1 MKNITLKLDDE
12 ENESITKE
20 KNMIRKMIKSQ
31 EISYKNENMKINFN
45 RTEENQDKLNDYI
58 ISKPSVKI
66 NNKKNQKFQLS
77 GSNLKSLNNQNLTI
91 NKRMNSALVDLSQ
104 SKRSIKSGNSNF
116 RKYNLKLLN
125 SLDIE
130 KNNTNQFNRKKSSFI
145 FNRNLRPYTNDKL
158 CKKSINITSINNLN
172 NKNKTL
178 NKKHSK
184 IYENESDESSDIYD
198 ENKKNSQVYIR
209 KKLIVN
215 GRETSDYERFWYDA
229 LNAKLLKEKEE
240 RKKKKYNI
248 KIKYSDK
255 VFSRNNKILLPN
267 DQLKKELTISSANLN
282 LNTLK
287 NLLNSL
293 DNTKITINNYNN
305 SILKEYKHFKRA
317 NNAKILQKIIDLNN
331 ELHEFKYFAIADL
344 INKDIN
350 FDKKINEIENKLS
363 NDRKKL
369 IIKNIIY
376 EKLDKTKKENIN
388 AAVNNEKSLNIL
400 ISNADKTKT
409 KKFCGFVEKRF
420 IEELKKLEKL
430 KNQDTILNK
439 NIEEQNTYYIW
450 KQNNNK
456 NQEEKNKEIRKK
468 LSKSTKKIK
477 RLAEIIYEKKMK
489 IWKTYKFN

>member
-1 MKNITLKLDDE
+1 M
-12 ENESITKE
+12 
-20 KNMIRKMIKSQ
+20 
-31 EISYKNENMKINFN
+31 
-45 RTEENQDKLNDYI
+45 
-58 ISKPSVKI
+58 
-66 NNKKNQKFQLS
+66 
-77 GSNLKSLNNQNLTI
+77 
-91 NKRMNSALVDLSQ
+91 
-104 SKRSIKSGNSNF
+104 
-116 RKYNLKLLN
+116 
-125 SLDIE
+125 
-130 KNNTNQFNRKKSSFI
+130 
-145 FNRNLRPYTNDKL
+145 
-158 CKKSINITSINNLN
+158 
-172 NKNKTL
+172 
-178 NKKHSK
+178 
-184 IYENESDESSDIYD
+184 
-198 ENKKNSQVYIR
+198 
-209 KKLIVN
+209 
-215 GRETSDYERFWYDA
+215 
-229 LNAKLLKEKEE
+229 KEKEE

-305 SILKEYKHFKRA
+305 SFLREYKHFKRE

-376 EKLDKTKKENIN
+376 EKLDKTKKESIN